1 MELIVPG
8 KSLLKTVSSNPTA
21 KGLLSSRLE
30 DLTPT
35 LIQQI
40 VHDLSSL
47 ELRKT
52 QACRLTHFLVRL
64 DRADLARDELL
75 KTRRAVMLKR
85 VRAIRAEGDIS
96 IYISELAI
104 VCFTVI
110 RHTSDWF
117 LAAFKE
123 ARMASGELFHI
134 HARNLEMTIQ
144 AS

>member
-1 MELIVPG
+1 MAT
-8 KSLLKTVSSNPTA
+8 SLLTT
-21 KGLLSSRLE
+21 RLD

-35 LIQQI
+35 LIQEI

-52 QACRLTHFLVRL
+52 VACRLIHYLIRL
-64 DRADLARDELL
+64 DRAELARDTFL

-104 VCFTVI
+104 VCFTI
-110 RHTSDWF
+110 LRHTSDWYMS
-117 LAAFKE
+117 AFKE
-123 ARMASGELFHI
+123 NRMASGKLPTWH
-134 HARNLEMTIQ
+134 
-144 AS
+144 S

>member
-1 MELIVPG
+1 M
-8 KSLLKTVSSNPTA
+8 
-21 KGLLSSRLE
+21 E

-35 LIQQI
+35 LVQQI

-52 QACRLTHFLVRL
+52 MACRLIHYLIRL
-64 DRADLARDELL
+64 DHPELARDTFL

-104 VCFTVI
+104 VCFTI
-110 RHTSDWF
+110 LRHSSDWYMS
-117 LAAFKE
+117 AFKE
-123 ARMASGELFHI
+123 NRMASGKPPSLAEVMF
-134 HARNLEMTIQ
+134 